1 MNLSITRL
9 SRKRSL
15 RAWFYFRQGWTA
27 YFAFIMAAINVL
39 TVTYFLAIE
48 NYPSLQV
55 IFPTFVHYIITAVCI
70 GVPSLVLV
78 GYVHYKRSAAFAAEA
93 DINVEANPYWYK
105 APPGWNKE
113 VVFPLYLNMINLMI
127 KISKNE
133 KLSADE
139 VKQMSD
145 IQKSLS
151 SLIEGGYVGKPSRM
165 KGD

>member
-39 TVTYFLAIE
+39 TVTYFLAID

-113 VVFPLYLNMINLMI
+113 VVFPLYLNMLNLMI
-127 KISKNE
+127 KMSKNE
-133 KLSADE
+133 KLTSE
-139 VKQMSD
+139 EIEKMSD

-151 SLIEGGYVGKPSRM
+151 TLIDGGYVGKQSRM
-165 KGD
+165 RE

>member
-39 TVTYFLAIE
+39 TVTYFLAID

-70 GVPSLVLV
+70 GVPLLVFV

-93 DINVEANPYWYK
+93 DINIESNPYWYK

-113 VVFPLYLNMINLMI
+113 VVFPFYLNMINLMI
-127 KISKNE
+127 KMSKNE
-133 KLSADE
+133 KLTSE
-139 VKQMSD
+139 EIEKLSD

-151 SLIEGGYVGKPSRM
+151 TLIDGEYIGKPSRM
-165 KGD
+165 RE

>member
-1 MNLSITRL
+1 
-9 SRKRSL
+9 
-15 RAWFYFRQGWTA
+15 
-27 YFAFIMAAINVL
+27 MAAVNVL
-39 TVTYFLAIE
+39 TVTYFLAID
-48 NYPSLQV
+48 NYPSLQI
-55 IFPTFVHYIITAVCI
+55 IFPSFVHYIVTAVCI
-70 GVPSLVLV
+70 GVPSLVFV
-78 GYVHYKRSAAFAAEA
+78 GYIHYKRSAAFAAEA
-93 DINVEANPYWYK
+93 DINIEANPYWYK

-133 KLSADE
+133 KISADE

>member
-1 MNLSITRL
+1 VNLSITRL

-39 TVTYFLAIE
+39 TVTYFLAID

-70 GVPSLVLV
+70 GVPSLVFV

-93 DINVEANPYWYK
+93 DINIESNPYWYK

-113 VVFPLYLNMINLMI
+113 VVFPFYLNMINLMI
-127 KISKNE
+127 KMSKNE
-133 KLSADE
+133 KLTSE
-139 VKQMSD
+139 EIEKLSD

-151 SLIEGGYVGKPSRM
+151 TLIDGGYIGKPSRM
-165 KGD
+165 RE